1 MRLFFVVFN
10 HCVLG
15 KSSTVKK
22 CILFEGGSGR
32 DEKKYLDSQEPQNRR
47 VQSRKSAGDNM
58 SKTERSTS
66 EINAALSQK
75 RETFF

>member
-1 MRLFFVVFN
+1 M
-10 HCVLG
+10 LG

-47 VQSRKSAGDNM
+47 VQSRKSVGDNM

-66 EINAALSQK
+66 EINATRTQK
-75 RETFF
+75 RETFLE